1 MDCARPPRS
10 GARVLRGWRW
20 RWAYLPVFLFPP
32 LWSYV
37 AIYRIDAFG
46 WAAGPA
52 VAFLSL
58 ATFWTGWVFF
68 QYRRRVASSGAALLG
83 AAFCLWSLHHLDYP
97 FLRARGAWTPWG
109 YYLDMLFE
117 LWVGAGILLLVLDDL
132 RRGLGALAA
141 LSGELQRRGQEGDLL
156 DALLARQ
163 LTLPA
168 VRGAAMYL
176 LEGSQGRF
184 VRGVG
189 VCAGWPGTIP
199 AGASARVL
207 AEAAAAG
214 RPAITAEWLD
224 PLTHRTAPYAY
235 AAVLPIFRGMEV
247 TGALVMVGDARDPFA
262 ALDEDFLVALGQQV
276 GAALENADLYERLQA
291 RTVELA
297 RLSARIL
304 GQHEEERRRLS
315 RELHDE
321 TAQVFSAVK
330 IELGVLRDDAAP
342 PVAIRLDRALNLID
356 TGIRSIRAVTNDL
369 RPSLLDD
376 LGLIPALRSLT
387 SEFAD
392 RSRIAIELTLPAAL
406 PELSKEA
413 ELALFRALQEAL
425 SNVARHAAARTVS
438 VQLVSKAQPYPAGQG
453 RWPRAPRGRGPRFR
467 AERPHGPG
475 RHAGTHRCARGQ
487 HPARRKSGRRGSPSR
502 PGTAPGPEPHMTGET
517 IRVLVAD
524 DHTVVR
530 EGIRYVL
537 EREPGFEVVAE
548 AGRGSDVVALAEQHR
563 PDVAVLDISM
573 PGESGIQ
580 VAARLRQRLPET
592 RILILS
598 MYENAEY
605 VLESV
610 RAGAHGYR
618 SQGYRGHG
626 AAEGRARGTGRG
638 SVLQSTGRVPVE
650 RRGSGRA
657 RTGAALRRSRLP
669 HAPGA

>member
-1 MDCARPPRS
+1 MKAAIPLAGNPKLAAALLQAAITAALAGLCGFLFQRYRKPYFAWWSVAWTLYLLRLAAIISFLLAGPERLGWLYWHQVATGWTALALL
-10 GARVLRGWRW
+10 GAALVFSRGWRW

-176 LEGSQGRF
+176 LEGSPGRF

-214 RPAITAEWLD
+214 RPTITAEWLD

-297 RLSARIL
+297 RLSARML

-425 SNVARHAAARTVS
+425 SNVARHAAARTVG
-438 VQLVSKAQPYPAGQG
+438 VQLMVESAAVILQV
-453 RWPRAPRGRGPRFR
+453 RDDGRGLPGGVDHDF
-467 AERPHGPG
+467 ERNGHMGL
-475 RHAGTHRCARGQ
+475 AGMRERIGALG
-487 HPARRKSGRRGSPSR
+487 GSIQLAGNPEGGVR
-502 PGTAPGPEPHMTGET
+502 LVVRVPLPGPSPT
-517 IRVLVAD
+517 
-524 DHTVVR
+524 
-530 EGIRYVL
+530 
-537 EREPGFEVVAE
+537 
-548 AGRGSDVVALAEQHR
+548 
-563 PDVAVLDISM
+563 
-573 PGESGIQ
+573 
-580 VAARLRQRLPET
+580 
-592 RILILS
+592 
-598 MYENAEY
+598 
-605 VLESV
+605 
-610 RAGAHGYR
+610 
-618 SQGYRGHG
+618 
-626 AAEGRARGTGRG
+626 
-638 SVLQSTGRVPVE
+638 
-650 RRGSGRA
+650 
-657 RTGAALRRSRLP
+657 
-669 HAPGA
+669 